1 MVIGGAIAIGATP
14 HPLMPTLGLTSKN
27 LRRDNARIKTAASR
41 LVKQGFAE
49 WENNE
54 GRYVLRVTEL
64 GRQRLNYEKE
74 VLRLKQ
80 KPGKWDRRWR
90 MVAFDLP
97 ERRRAVRARLRRTM
111 AEIGFVRLQD
121 SVWIFPYDCEDFI
134 MLLKADL
141 KIGKDALYAI
151 VEKLENDKAL
161 REHFHLPAK

>member
-1 MVIGGAIAIGATP
+1 
-14 HPLMPTLGLTSKN
+14 
-27 LRRDNARIKTAASR
+27 
-41 LVKQGFAE
+41 
-49 WENNE
+49 
-54 GRYVLRVTEL
+54 
-64 GRQRLNYEKE
+64 
-74 VLRLKQ
+74 
-80 KPGKWDRRWR
+80 
-90 MVAFDLP
+90 
-97 ERRRAVRARLRRTM
+97 M